1 VVEAR
6 TVELEW
12 PARLRLGDSD
22 VVRLALLP
30 TTDGYQLSADFPE
43 HETESQPVEVQR
55 IAGYDLWAVASLD
68 AVGFSVS
75 PEGEQARTLP
85 ERQAVTWLWTVR
97 PAAPGQQRLS
107 MTLLLRWIPAEVFA
121 GAPRQAQVY
130 ARGLDVD
137 VTSFFGLTRGQA
149 MTGGFFGL
157 FFGASL
163 CLVALV
169 AAPLRVRTVLDA
181 QAPNPDLIIEP
192 VPGLAL
198 SSEERGLLQIL
209 FRRYARLVLES
220 EFQSGYSGART
231 FLAQPVRTDGRSDA
245 YTIVKIG
252 QRRDIQ
258 AEFENYE
265 IFVKDTLPPITA
277 RIQHPPVVYG
287 RPAPIPGL
295 QSPARKAAGSRTAV
309 QRAALQYTF
318 IAEPG
323 HLPASLRQVLLRDP
337 DPAILE
343 KLFNTFGPNWWM
355 QRRPYT
361 FRLAQEYDRVLPTH
375 YVIEPCSGR
384 GMVLDGESPPA
395 GIALQSGD
403 MVRLCN
409 FHQAEL
415 RADGESL
422 SLRGK
427 PADGQPPLRVRWL
440 SLLEPEGANGR
451 VVATRADLLRGLA
464 AGIDLCG
471 LPDPLERLPD
481 LLQGTL
487 SGTQSTIHGDLNL
500 ENALLGPGGFLWL
513 IDFAQTRDGHTL
525 FDFAHLEAEI
535 IAQVIAPQLSDLQ
548 DFLLLL
554 ERDSPNQAAQFASL
568 LSTVES
574 IASRCL
580 FNPSQPREYH
590 LAAMMACLGALKYA
604 NLDAHQKHFLLLNA
618 AHLCRYI

>member
-1 VVEAR
+1 
-6 TVELEW
+6 
-12 PARLRLGDSD
+12 
-22 VVRLALLP
+22 
-30 TTDGYQLSADFPE
+30 
-43 HETESQPVEVQR
+43 
-55 IAGYDLWAVASLD
+55 
-68 AVGFSVS
+68 
-75 PEGEQARTLP
+75 LP
-85 ERQAVTWLWTVR
+85 ESEAVTWLWTVR

-107 MTLLLRWIPAEVFA
+107 LTLLLRWIPAAGVA
-121 GAPRQAQVY
+121 GAPRQAQAY

-149 MTGGFFGL
+149 MTGGLFGL
-157 FFGASL
+157 LFGASI

-169 AAPLRVRTVLDA
+169 AAPTRPRTLLEARD
-181 QAPNPDLIIEP
+181 PNPDLIIEP
-192 VPGLAL
+192 APGLAL
-198 SSEERGLLQIL
+198 SAEERGLLQIL

-220 EFQSGYSGART
+220 EFLSGYSGART
-231 FLAQPVRTDGRSDA
+231 FLAQPVRADGRSDA

-265 IFVKDTLPPITA
+265 AFVKDTLPPITA

-287 RPAPIPGL
+287 KPPPGRRGPGR
-295 QSPARKAAGSRTAV
+295 QVPGQRTTA

-323 HLPASLRQVLLRDP
+323 HLPASLRQVLLKNP
-337 DPAILE
+337 DPVILE
-343 KLFNTFGPNWWM
+343 KLFSTFGPNWWM

-375 YVIEPCSGR
+375 YVIDPCTGR
-384 GMVLDGESPPA
+384 GMVLDGESPLA
-395 GIALQSGD
+395 GVALKTGD
-403 MVRLCN
+403 LVRLRN
-409 FHQAEL
+409 FRQVEL

-440 SLLEPEGANGR
+440 SLSEPEGACGR

-464 AGIDLCG
+464 NGMDLCG

-481 LLQGTL
+481 LLRGTL

-500 ENALLGPGGFLWL
+500 ENALVGPGGFLWL

-535 IAQVIAPQLSDLQ
+535 IAQVIAPQLSDFH
-548 DFLLLL
+548 DFLSLL
-554 ERDSPNQAAQFASL
+554 EHEGPNGAANMASL
-568 LSTVES
+568 LSTLEA

-580 FNPSQPREYH
+580 FNPSQPREYY
-590 LAAMMACLGALKYA
+590 LAAIMACLGALKYA
-604 NLDAHQKHFLLLNA
+604 NLDAHQKHLLLLNS
-618 AHLCRYI
+618 AHLCRLL